1 MITTSVGIGYK
12 PGPPRESTPLTVGFD
27 AVSFDRDAHG
37 MSVSPPPGN
46 ADRPVWNYWF
56 PVLCWLSPGRIR
68 PACLA
73 ELDVSGAPWV
83 YPLELR
89 YEADEW
95 CADAPADQ
103 PLAVL
108 PPAVE
113 RALTRQRVL
122 IVLSL
127 MHEGRALFRAED
139 PEPALLLD
147 RVAAFA
153 RWYGLS
159 ADELWFLSGN
169 LDAAADVEAWRRLR
183 GLSKAPFTLRALE
196 PFSAFVGGCT
206 REGLD
211 RGRAPAVAVSFDPH
225 GPHAVGWQGTRVGWV
240 PAPFPSLGE
249 HPAAEPARF
258 RYACLNRMFRA
269 HRWKVLTRLS
279 AEDLLNQGLIS
290 FARPSEEDLSLE
302 RVDGT
307 GGHERELLARLPLT
321 VDKQAHLDET
331 ALFGDNSAFVALHPP
346 AVLRDCAM
354 EVVTETK
361 HAGCRFVSE
370 KAFKALLGRGPAAII
385 GTRGTLAYLRSIGI
399 RSWPD
404 HLDEH
409 YDDIDDP
416 DERLAAAMD
425 AAVRFMRRPDW
436 AAADARV
443 IRSGNL
449 RWLTEARKPWDELVG
464 EFGQTLRQM

>member
-12 PGPPRESTPLTVGFD
+12 PGPPRESTPLTVGFN

-354 EVVTETK
+354 EVVTETNT
-361 HAGCRFVSE
+361 
-370 KAFKALLGRGPAAII
+370 PAAVSS
-385 GTRGTLAYLRSIGI
+385 RRRHS
-399 RSWPD
+399 RHCS
-404 HLDEH
+404 
-409 YDDIDDP
+409 
-416 DERLAAAMD
+416 AAA
-425 AAVRFMRRPDW
+425 RRPSSAP
-436 AAADARV
+436 AARSPICAQSAFAAGRTILTSTTTTSMILMRGWRPRWTRRSDSCDARTGPPPTRASSV
-443 IRSGNL
+443 QAISAG
-449 RWLTEARKPWDELVG
+449 
-464 EFGQTLRQM
+464 